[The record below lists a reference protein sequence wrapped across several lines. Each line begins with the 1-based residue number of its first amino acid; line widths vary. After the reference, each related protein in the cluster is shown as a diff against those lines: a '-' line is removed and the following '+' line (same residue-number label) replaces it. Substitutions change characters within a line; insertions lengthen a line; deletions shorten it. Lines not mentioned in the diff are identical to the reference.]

1 MDSIKKCCFSNR
13 NIYAYKTLLF
23 YVMKNSTLYIVF
35 CIITGY
41 EPLLYAL
48 EKAIM
53 VKNHTAVKS
62 GYVLYCTV
70 CEITYDYTNICSS
83 PDFTYSCILQQ
94 EV

>member
-1 MDSIKKCCFSNR
+1 M
-13 NIYAYKTLLF
+13 KTIHF
-23 YVMKNSTLYIVF
+23 TLYSIY

-70 CEITYDYTNICSS
+70 YEIIYDYTNVSSS
-83 PDFTYSCILQQ
+83 PDFTYSCILQE